1 MLWDFMIQCDRFV
14 QARRPDIVAADKK
27 RKEAKL
33 INNVVLGDC
42 RVKDKEK
49 EKHLK
54 I

>member
-1 MLWDFMIQCDRFV
+1 MIQCDRFV
-14 QARRPDIVAADKK
+14 QARRPDIIAADKN

-33 INNVVLGDC
+33 INNVIPGDC

-49 EKHLK
+49 EKNFK